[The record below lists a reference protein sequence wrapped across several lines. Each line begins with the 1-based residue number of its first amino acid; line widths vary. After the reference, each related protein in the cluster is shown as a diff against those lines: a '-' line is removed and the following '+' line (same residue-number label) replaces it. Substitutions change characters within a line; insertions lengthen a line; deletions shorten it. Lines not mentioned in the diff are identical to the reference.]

1 MKTYLGKCH
10 CGAVSFEVDTDL
22 TSTFRCN
29 CSFCVRRGAIVHR
42 VPAQQF
48 RLLSEETGLTTYGA
62 RDFSKHF
69 FCPICGIQCFTRI
82 TRANESSVA
91 VNVGC
96 LPDVNPEELTPRLFD
111 GANLL

>member
-1 MKTYLGKCH
+1 METYLGKCH

-29 CSFCVRRGAIVHR
+29 CSFCVRRGAVINK
-42 VPAQQF
+42 VPAEQF
-48 RLLSEETGLTTYGA
+48 RLLAGETVLTRYGS

-69 FCPICGIQCFTRI
+69 FCSRCGIQCFTRI
-82 TRANESSVA
+82 TRDDESSVA

-96 LPDVNPEELTPRLFD
+96 LEDVDLETLEPRLFD